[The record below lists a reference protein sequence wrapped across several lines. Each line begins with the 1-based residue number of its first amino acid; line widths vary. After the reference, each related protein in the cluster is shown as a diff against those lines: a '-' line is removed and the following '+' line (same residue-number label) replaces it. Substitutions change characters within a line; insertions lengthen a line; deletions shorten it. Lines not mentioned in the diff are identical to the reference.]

1 MGEEIASA
9 LSGGDLA
16 SASARYR
23 SLDRLSVIDHDKIKS
38 LLSSTRS
45 RISSWV
51 REQEGKFRFQ
61 YAMHDFEGAKNLLDL
76 LREVSVSLGAS
87 EVDLSSLR
95 AELDSAREAYEVQ
108 QAQVSAL
115 ERELSSL
122 RAALSENADKVES
135 NHAQVLNLFE
145 QQQASISE
153 QLKSQELAFGRR
165 MELLEGQLR
174 TQEASYTAKVEEMA
188 AAHKSE
194 LSRREAEIRQEVRL
208 SAAEQAEKLLSLQQE
223 LEARYQSEQQAQE
236 ARHSQAVALLA
247 AEKSA
252 AEQALHTENR
262 KVIADQKRLLSDQQ
276 QAYEKLLGELKQ
288 KEEAL
293 KDSQS
298 TNQTL
303 SAKNLAL
310 QDELNRLQ
318 SSLPQSPSGVVSGP
332 QTPPNVT
339 SSSRPALSPA
349 VATLS
354 SFGDS
359 VLDASVWERYYGA
372 VDSSP
377 SPPSGID
384 QILNSPCP
392 FWRGKQVKDTHL
404 LALIPSR
411 VAGKPLTLDYLG
423 ELIKSPKGGG
433 HKTQYRDYWD
443 EVREAIG
450 SQSPGKSYWVLMT
463 RDVLDGSRNKSYKDQ
478 CALVS
483 RHQGYTVPGVLE
495 AAVVVLLH
503 HVRSGERLYSDN
515 PYTCTRCQ
523 EKVQEYQLVVGG
535 FSSGGL
541 SICGRYV
548 SSSVGVAGLRKF

>member
-1 MGEEIASA
+1 M
-9 LSGGDLA
+9 
-16 SASARYR
+16 
-23 SLDRLSVIDHDKIKS
+23 
-38 LLSSTRS
+38 
-45 RISSWV
+45 
-51 REQEGKFRFQ
+51 
-61 YAMHDFEGAKNLLDL
+61 
-76 LREVSVSLGAS
+76 
-87 EVDLSSLR
+87 
-95 AELDSAREAYEVQ
+95 
-108 QAQVSAL
+108 
-115 ERELSSL
+115 
-122 RAALSENADKVES
+122 
-135 NHAQVLNLFE
+135 
-145 QQQASISE
+145 
-153 QLKSQELAFGRR
+153 
-165 MELLEGQLR
+165 
-174 TQEASYTAKVEEMA
+174 
-188 AAHKSE
+188 
-194 LSRREAEIRQEVRL
+194 

-310 QDELNRLQ
+310 QDELKRLQ

-332 QTPPNVT
+332 QTP
-339 SSSRPALSPA
+339 SSRPALSPA
-349 VATLS
+349 AATLS

-411 VAGKPLTLDYLG
+411 VAGKLLTLDYLG
-423 ELIKSPKGGG
+423 ELIKSPKGDG
-433 HKTQYRDYWD
+433 HKTQYRAYWD
-443 EVREAIG
+443 EARKAIG

-463 RDVLDGSRNKSYKDQ
+463 RDVLDGSRNQRYNDQ

-515 PYTCTRCQ
+515 PYTYTRCQ
-523 EKVQEYQLVVGG
+523 EKVQNHQLVVWGLFFGG
-535 FSSGGL
+535 PQRQLRRRLCPHRQRRCWPPEVLGHWALDHWSARPSWTLDHWPLVYAPGG
-541 SICGRYV
+541 GPK
-548 SSSVGVAGLRKF
+548 A